1 MQSVS
6 LGDHHS
12 AAIKTDGSLWMWGY
26 NKYGEVGDGSTEDRY
41 TPVKIMDGVQSV
53 SLGWCHSAAIKK
65 DGSLWVWGYNLY
77 GQLGD
82 GSPWM
87 LGNNQFGQLGDGR
100 SFNRL
105 KPVCIVE

>member
-1 MQSVS
+1 MN
-6 LGDHHS
+6 HS
-12 AAIKTDGSLWMWGY
+12 AAIKTDGSLW
-26 NKYGEVGDGSTEDRY
+26 
-41 TPVKIMDGVQSV
+41 
-53 SLGWCHSAAIKK
+53 L
-65 DGSLWVWGYNLY
+65 WGYNLY